1 MRAACWITR
10 RAWPSTFLI
19 GWAHCSRQCSCCW
32 RHTRPC
38 GAWGPGRAGRAWR
51 YSRRWRCNWPSAF
64 SWCGAPSR
72 CRSRRRITRA
82 RPCWWRRPCGS
93 TANSVRCLSSAKLP
107 RPTGKRALATPDP
120 IVAAVTAPR
129 WRSFYELTKP
139 RVVMLIV
146 FTSIVGTLLAV
157 PGWPPW
163 DALFF
168 GNLGVGLAA
177 ASAAVINHVLDE
189 RIDAQMSRTKRRP
202 LPTGKMSARAALA
215 FAALLCVLSMSI
227 LWWLVNPLTAL
238 LTFASLIGYAVIYTV
253 WLKRATSQNIV
264 IGGAAGAA
272 PPVLGWAAVT
282 NSVDPNALLLF
293 LIVFVWTP
301 PHFWALAIARKD
313 EYAKVGIPML
323 PVTHGVAFTRL
334 QVLLYTMLLTAVTLM
349 PFVTGMSGL
358 LYLGAALVLNGMFV
372 WYAWKMRTE
381 RAHLPMKVF
390 RFSITYLMWL
400 FAALLV
406 DHYLPTTQG
415 MQHTISL
422 TPV

>member
-1 MRAACWITR
+1 M
-10 RAWPSTFLI
+10 ST
-19 GWAHCSRQCSCCW
+19 
-32 RHTRPC
+32 P
-38 GAWGPGRAGRAWR
+38 
-51 YSRRWRCNWPSAF
+51 
-64 SWCGAPSR
+64 AP
-72 CRSRRRITRA
+72 
-82 RPCWWRRPCGS
+82 P
-93 TANSVRCLSSAKLP
+93 
-107 RPTGKRALATPDP
+107 
-120 IVAAVTAPR
+120 VAAAAPTR

-139 RVVMLIV
+139 RVVMLLV
-146 FTSIVGTLLAV
+146 FTSNVGTMLAV
-157 PGWPPW
+157 PGMPPL

-168 GNLGVGLAA
+168 GNLGIALAA
-177 ASAAVINHVLDE
+177 SSAAVVNHVLDE

-202 LPTGKMSARAALA
+202 LPTGKRSPRAALLFSA
-215 FAALLCVLSMSI
+215 VLCLLSMSI
-227 LWWLVNPLTAL
+227 LVLLVNTLTAL

-282 NSVDPNALLLF
+282 NTIDPNALLLF

-358 LYLGAALVLNGMFV
+358 IYLVAALVLNGMFIA
-372 WYAWKMRTE
+372 YAWKMRGE
-381 RAHLPMKVF
+381 AVNLPMKVF

-415 MQHTISL
+415 MG
-422 TPV
+422 PFGG